1 MQSNNNFKTKEISLT
16 SYLIITFLFLMAFV
30 FTGAICL
37 DTGYE
42 LTGLGLML
50 IGVIALAIFN
60 SVTHVGP
67 DYKGEKSED
76 YPSDYYKPQG
86 REWKD

>member
-1 MQSNNNFKTKEISLT
+1 MQKSFMQSNNSYKTKEISLT
-16 SYLIITFLFLMAFV
+16 SYLVITFLYLMAFV

-50 IGVIALAIFN
+50 IGVIALALFN
-60 SVTHVGP
+60 SLTHIK
-67 DYKGEKSED
+67 DER
-76 YPSDYYKPQG
+76 PS
-86 REWKD
+86 R

>member
-1 MQSNNNFKTKEISLT
+1 MQKSYMQNRNNFKTKEISLT

-37 DTGYE
+37 DTGYG

-50 IGVIALAIFN
+50 IGIVILAVFN
-60 SVTHVGP
+60 ATIKVNERS
-67 DYKGEKSED
+67 S
-76 YPSDYYKPQG
+76 
-86 REWKD
+86 R